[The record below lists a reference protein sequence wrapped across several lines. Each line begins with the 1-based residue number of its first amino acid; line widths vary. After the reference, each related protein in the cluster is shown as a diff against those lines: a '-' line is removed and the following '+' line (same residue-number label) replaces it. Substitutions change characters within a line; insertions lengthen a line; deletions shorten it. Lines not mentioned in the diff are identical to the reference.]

1 MPFWISFWILSHWI
15 RDTTGP
21 MVVPSAR
28 GSPALVLSATPLAI
42 AATSFIFDSG
52 TIIRDGALQ
61 DCPELLNIC
70 ITPPATALARSAP
83 SRMMFGDLPPSSW
96 LTRFTVGAARLATST
111 PARVEPVNEI
121 MSMPGC
127 SLMAAPTSG
136 PRPLIR
142 LNTPFGTPASCRI
155 SAKISADDG
164 VNSDGFRIMV
174 QPAAGAGLQLLG
186 HRQRRAH
193 LVGDGSADILHAA
206 LVDFDDLAEQ
216 RHALLATGL
225 RKRLERA
232 LGRGHGLVDVGLGA
246 ERNLIHRLFSRRVDD
261 GRGFLDD
268 GIDPGAIDIKLHA
281 VDHR

>member
-1 MPFWISFWILSHWI
+1 
-15 RDTTGP
+15 

-61 DCPELLNIC
+61 DCPELLNMC
-70 ITPPATALARSAP
+70 ITPPVTALVRSAP
-83 SRMMFGDLPPSSW
+83 SRMTFGDLPPNSW

-121 MSMPGC
+121 ISTSGC

-142 LNTPFGTPASCRI
+142 LNTPLGTPASCRI
-155 SAKISADDG
+155 SAKINADDG

-174 QPAAGAGLQLLG
+174 QPAASAGATLQAIWFSG
-186 HRQRRAH
+186 QFHG
-193 LVGDGSADILHAA
+193 VIMPMTPTGSPPTT
-206 LVDFDDLAEQ
+206 AEPGVSSQ
-216 RHALLATGL
+216 M
-225 RKRLERA
+225 
-232 LGRGHGLVDVGLGA
+232 
-246 ERNLIHRLFSRRVDD
+246 LFFSNSTEA
-261 GRGFLDD
+261 G
-268 GIDPGAIDIKLHA
+268 
-281 VDHR
+281 